1 MAKLFFFNPKMLLN
15 IAFLHLMI
23 PMLLGLFKNVIGY
36 VSDPSKVVHFWRIRH
51 GCSNI
56 FGESEQLRTI
66 LICSLFSVSSL
77 QFTTKSI
84 ANATTVTKPGCDSKC
99 GSLTVPF
106 PFGIGNGTGC
116 SIDPSFDITCIVS
129 FNPPKAFLSGKN
141 IEVVDLLDAHI
152 LVKNSVGSHC
162 FDQTGAL
169 MNVSSF
175 NPCGYAFLDEPE
187 KFIFNSSDLSNLSFE
202 DKVIEKVPVVI
213 DWAIGNGN
221 CTEAK
226 KSGDYACGENSICVD
241 SETGLGGYRCNCYSG
256 YQGNLYVS
264 PGCTVGRF
272 VLWLSGFGHQCN
284 LDILVHQKK
293 TAHNTPE
300 KFFQKN
306 GGLMLT
312 QKLRSNEGGST
323 EYAAKIFTAAEL
335 EKATNN
341 YAEDRILGRGG
352 YGTVYKGV
360 LQNKCVVAIKKSR
373 ITDVSQTELF
383 INEVIILSQVNHRN
397 VVRILGCC
405 LESEVPLLVYEFI
418 SKGTLYYH
426 IHDRG
431 AVHWFSWK
439 NRLMIASEAAGAL
452 VYLHSAASIPVIH
465 RDVKSTNMLL
475 DENYTA
481 NISDFREKSEVYSF
495 GVVLAALLTGRMP
508 LDTTAS
514 EHERSLAAYFV
525 RAIRENR
532 LFQVLETQVTR
543 EGSFEQCQGVAE
555 LSNRCLRLTSEERPT
570 MKEVAM
576 ELEGL
581 RRYTKH
587 PWSQTQQCQDEE
599 TIELITEQTSDLY
612 AINMTTNFMASR
624 EFSSQQSLDSRMMLQ
639 IHSPR

>member
-1 MAKLFFFNPKMLLN
+1 MHF
-15 IAFLHLMI
+15 
-23 PMLLGLFKNVIGY
+23 
-36 VSDPSKVVHFWRIRH
+36 VV
-51 GCSNI
+51 
-56 FGESEQLRTI
+56 
-66 LICSLFSVSSL
+66 
-77 QFTTKSI
+77 
-84 ANATTVTKPGCDSKC
+84 
-99 GSLTVPF
+99 
-106 PFGIGNGTGC
+106 
-116 SIDPSFDITCIVS
+116 
-129 FNPPKAFLSGKN
+129 
-141 IEVVDLLDAHI
+141 
-152 LVKNSVGSHC
+152 
-162 FDQTGAL
+162 
-169 MNVSSF
+169 NVSSF

-187 KFIFNSSDLSNLSFE
+187 KFIFNSSDLSNSSFE

-241 SETGLGGYRCNCYSG
+241 SETGLGGYRCNCYLG

-264 PGCTVGRF
+264 PGCTGLCF
-272 VLWLSGFGHQCN
+272 GF
-284 LDILVHQKK
+284 LALVISATWIYLCIKRRQLI
-293 TAHNTPE
+293 TLRE

-312 QKLRSNEGGST
+312 QKPRSNEGGST

-341 YAEDRILGRGG
+341 YAEDSILGRGG

-405 LESEVPLLVYEFI
+405 LESEVPLLVSEFI

-465 RDVKSTNMLL
+465 RDVKSTTMLL

-481 NISDFREKSEVYSF
+481 NISDFRGF
-495 GVVLAALLTGRMP
+495 
-508 LDTTAS
+508 
-514 EHERSLAAYFV
+514 
-525 RAIRENR
+525 
-532 LFQVLETQVTR
+532 
-543 EGSFEQCQGVAE
+543 
-555 LSNRCLRLTSEERPT
+555 
-570 MKEVAM
+570 
-576 ELEGL
+576 
-581 RRYTKH
+581 
-587 PWSQTQQCQDEE
+587 
-599 TIELITEQTSDLY
+599 
-612 AINMTTNFMASR
+612 
-624 EFSSQQSLDSRMMLQ
+624 
-639 IHSPR
+639 

>member
-169 MNVSSF
+169 INKELSFVRVLGSLNNHRNVSSF

-264 PGCTVGRF
+264 PGCTELVAQGLPSVVYLSCVICKLLYWSGVYLVHARRVSTVIPLSTTKKF

-481 NISDFREKSEVYSF
+481 NISDFRGF
-495 GVVLAALLTGRMP
+495 
-508 LDTTAS
+508 
-514 EHERSLAAYFV
+514 
-525 RAIRENR
+525 
-532 LFQVLETQVTR
+532 
-543 EGSFEQCQGVAE
+543 
-555 LSNRCLRLTSEERPT
+555 
-570 MKEVAM
+570 
-576 ELEGL
+576 
-581 RRYTKH
+581 
-587 PWSQTQQCQDEE
+587 
-599 TIELITEQTSDLY
+599 
-612 AINMTTNFMASR
+612 
-624 EFSSQQSLDSRMMLQ
+624 
-639 IHSPR
+639 